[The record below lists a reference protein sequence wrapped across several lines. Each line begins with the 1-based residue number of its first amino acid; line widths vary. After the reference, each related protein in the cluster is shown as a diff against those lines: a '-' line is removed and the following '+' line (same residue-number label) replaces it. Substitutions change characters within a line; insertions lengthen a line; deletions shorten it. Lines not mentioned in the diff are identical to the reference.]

1 MSIPDKVAAAKK
13 INEFLQAVVTHGG
26 LRFKYRIVVDPP
38 LPENRDWEKPEI
50 LVDFSGPDSALLLD
64 RGGELLRALELLALE
79 MLRLPSGEHEKIS
92 FDCQNQRSLRIQEL
106 QDGRDRRRREGA
118 EDGDSVPV
126 QSDVV
131 ARAAD
136 RPPGAARRGR
146 PADRERG
153 RRDAAVSGGVSQGL
167 QGRGETG
174 AANAALV
181 PLSPR
186 FWLFAFG
193 FATEIRAGVPLLPVW
208 FVRGATFQSALWNST
223 LFRIPLADDWR
234 PGCILSPLGSWGST
248 FHDSLDQDREK

>member
-92 FDCQNQRSLRIQEL
+92 FDCQNHRSLRIQEL
-106 QDGRDRRRREGA
+106 FGITETPKIAMGREGA
-118 EDGDSVPV
+118 EDGDSLSV

-131 ARAAD
+131 AGAAD
-136 RPPGAARRGR
+136 CSPGAA
-146 PADRERG
+146 
-153 RRDAAVSGGVSQGL
+153 
-167 QGRGETG
+167 GRG
-174 AANAALV
+174 
-181 PLSPR
+181 
-186 FWLFAFG
+186 
-193 FATEIRAGVPLLPVW
+193 
-208 FVRGATFQSALWNST
+208 
-223 LFRIPLADDWR
+223 
-234 PGCILSPLGSWGST
+234 
-248 FHDSLDQDREK
+248 